1 MKIYT
6 SSYYNIR
13 FFTPNMIPIATSI
26 DWPYWL
32 RKNKPK
38 LYLNEDNVIIGI
50 KEEKFSN
57 FMPLFNSLEEKC
69 RKDCPYKNKVPN
81 CQFMLKYSE
90 YLKTIDFN
98 ALLIEFKRIIKEV
111 KKINKFEGE
120 PIIVL
125 MVFESEKCNCAE
137 RPCIQKWFKDNGYN
151 LEEWNK
157 SLLKED
163 IF

>member
-1 MKIYT
+1 
-6 SSYYNIR
+6 
-13 FFTPNMIPIATSI
+13 MIPIATSI

-38 LYLNEDNVIIGI
+38 LYLDENNVIIGI

-57 FMPLFNSLEEKC
+57 FIDIFKSLNQKC
-69 RKDCPYKNKVPN
+69 EKDCPYKKLVPN
-81 CQFMLKYSE
+81 CEFMIRYYE
-90 YLKTIDFN
+90 HLKTIDFN
-98 ALLIEFKRIIKEV
+98 ALLIEFERVIKEV
-111 KKINKFEGE
+111 KKINNFEGE

-151 LEEWNK
+151 LPEWNK

>member
-1 MKIYT
+1 
-6 SSYYNIR
+6 
-13 FFTPNMIPIATSI
+13 MIPIATSI

-38 LYLNEDNVIIGI
+38 LYLNENNVIIGI
-50 KEEKFSN
+50 KEETFSN

-69 RKDCPYKNKVPN
+69 QKDCPYKDKVPN
-81 CQFMLKYSE
+81 CEFMINYYK
-90 YLKTIDFN
+90 YLKKIDFN

-111 KKINKFEGE
+111 KKINNFEGE

-137 RPCIQKWFKDNGYN
+137 RPCIQRWFKDNDYK

-157 SLLKED
+157 NLLIKD

>member
-1 MKIYT
+1 
-6 SSYYNIR
+6 
-13 FFTPNMIPIATSI
+13 MIPIATSI

-32 RKNKPK
+32 TKNKPK
-38 LYLNEDNVIIGI
+38 LYLNENNVIIGI

-69 RKDCPYKNKVPN
+69 QKNCPYRNKVPN
-81 CQFMLKYSE
+81 CEFMIRYYE

-98 ALLIEFKRIIKEV
+98 ALLIEFERIIKET
-111 KKINKFEGE
+111 KKINNFEGE

-137 RPCIQKWFKDNGYN
+137 RPCIQHWFQDNGYE
-151 LEEWNK
+151 LREWNK
-157 SLLKED
+157 NLLKED